1 MKVQEIP
8 VNIRCLEYIQD
19 KTDSDY
25 GSCLY
30 ARFYFNLEKYEL
42 NIISDCGNYSY
53 KWIATPEH
61 ESFLELLARIDSDYL
76 IRKLCGN
83 PSTFNYEETKENFY
97 KYADEE
103 EKDKLDTIFEY
114 MDTPSDTPSS
124 GDEFL
129 EMLENYSLDFSEPW
143 EYIVYEY
150 NSWQTRIVSIFEKY
164 IQPAIKEMLKS
175 QSEQV

>member
-8 VNIRCLEYIQD
+8 VNIRCLEYTQD
-19 KTDSDY
+19 KSDSDY

-53 KWIATPEH
+53 KWYPTPEH
-61 ESFLELLARIDSDYL
+61 ESFFKLLARIDSDYL

-83 PSTFNYEETKENFY
+83 PSIFNYEKTKENFY
-97 KYADEE
+97 RYADEE
-103 EKDKLDTIFEY
+103 EKNKLDTIFED
-114 MDTPSDTPSS
+114 MDTPIS
-124 GDEFL
+124 GDAFL
-129 EMLENYSLDFSEPW
+129 EMLEHYTTDFSEPW
-143 EYIVYEY
+143 EYLEYEY
-150 NSWQTRIVSIFEKY
+150 SFWQRRIVNIFEQH

-175 QSEQV
+175 QNT

>member
-8 VNIRCLEYIQD
+8 VNIRCLEYTQD
-19 KTDSDY
+19 KSDSDY

-42 NIISDCGNYSY
+42 NIISDCGDYSY
-53 KWIATPEH
+53 KWMATPEH
-61 ESFLELLARIDSDYL
+61 ESFLELLARINSDYL
-76 IRKLCGN
+76 IRKLCGS
-83 PSTFNYEETKENFY
+83 PRTFNYEKTKENFY

-103 EKDKLDTIFEY
+103 EKNKLDTIFEY
-114 MDTPSDTPSS
+114 MNTPSS
-124 GDEFL
+124 GDAFL

-143 EYIVYEY
+143 ECLEYEY
-150 NSWQTRIVSIFEKY
+150 NFQQRRIVNIFEQH

-175 QSEQV
+175 QGKQ